1 MNAQNFNL
9 NDQVKYL
16 TEENVI
22 SKTRLTLAL
31 NTTLQENSTIKNE
44 LISLKI
50 KQTDYEDKIKKSCVN
65 DQKTEQLVKKFNC
78 QVENW

>member
-50 KQTDYEDKIKKSCVN
+50 KQTDYEDKMKKSCVN